1 MGTHLITILDTTTS
15 LYASTSN
22 TYFTT
27 IIMRAQSIV
36 LFMLLAVFSLGMGK
50 PYQERHNEAQ
60 EQQGLGRDEHFQNN
74 MHDKRGGRDP
84 NEDPHDKIK
93 RGMMD
98 DENMLN
104 KRNSERKHGGM
115 AKRGM
120 MGDDKKREMME
131 NMQRRGMYN
140 EGKGNRR
147 RRSLNGMSAEVER
160 DMMQKRSRGQRP
172 DRPETS
178 ATQAPGRPT

>member
-36 LFMLLAVFSLGMGK
+36 LFMLLAVFSPGMGK

-93 RGMMD
+93 RGMM
-98 DENMLN
+98 
-104 KRNSERKHGGM
+104 
-115 AKRGM
+115 
-120 MGDDKKREMME
+120 GDDKKREMME

-147 RRSLNGMSAEVER
+147 RRSLNGMSAEEER